1 MYSNLILSVFCLSL
15 FFVSC
20 TKQEVKDEELIQA
33 YIAEQGL
40 NAVDLGDGLYY
51 VETTEGVG
59 PNPTITSTVTVHY
72 RGYLL
77 DGTEFDGSYGGNP
90 VSFPLTNVI
99 LGWQRGIPALK
110 EGGKGTLI
118 IPSGM
123 AYGANP
129 PSPSIPRNAIL
140 VFDVELFEVN

>member
-1 MYSNLILSVFCLSL
+1 MHYNLILSVLCLS
-15 FFVSC
+15 FFFSSC
-20 TKQEVKDEELIQA
+20 TKQEVRDDELIQN

-51 VETTEGVG
+51 VETTKGTG
-59 PNPTITSTVTVHY
+59 ANPTITSTVTVHY

-77 DGTEFDGSYGGNP
+77 DGTEFDSSYGGNQ
-90 VSFPLTNVI
+90 VSFPLANVI
-99 LGWQRGIPALK
+99 EGWQRGIPAFR

-129 PSPSIPRNAIL
+129 PSSDIPRNAVL